1 MPRKSCKS
9 KKRSKRYPKRRTKK
23 QSKKRVRK
31 YSRRRSRKIS
41 RKYSKKYSRRD
52 GMDDNRLLSEPIPRD
67 IDMFEYEEMDV
78 EGKPFII
85 KEDEYIDY
93 RDYLEPLLN
102 TPDSDIETIPDEFL
116 DKISKPPEKMKGSF
130 NRIYY
135 NCPYCKEPQYSKYN
149 LAEHVTKVHNK
160 PIYICEEPGC
170 EYISAR
176 KSDFIRHRH
185 KPKTNIKKGS

>member
-1 MPRKSCKS
+1 MSRKSCKS
-9 KKRSKRYPKRRTKK
+9 KKRSKRYSKRRIKNNL
-23 QSKKRVRK
+23 KKRV
-31 YSRRRSRKIS
+31 

-52 GMDDNRLLSEPIPRD
+52 GMNDNRLLSEPIPKD
-67 IDMFEYEEMDV
+67 IDMFDYDEMDV
-78 EGKPFII
+78 EGKPFTIK

-102 TPDSDIETIPDEFL
+102 APDSDSDIETISGEFL
-116 DKISKPPEKMKGSF
+116 DKSSKPPEKMKWSF
-130 NRIYY
+130 NRLYY
-135 NCPYCKEPQYSKYN
+135 NCPYCKESQYSKYN
-149 LAEHVTKVHNK
+149 LAKHVTKVHNK

-176 KSDFIRHRH
+176 KFDFSRHRH